1 MFQHEPLNKRL
12 IYKLMEGFLDTLFS
26 QHNIKETLRKIRVNV
41 STGESDLEK
50 TLHT

>member
-1 MFQHEPLNKRL
+1 MFQHEELNKRL

-26 QHNIKETLRKIRVNV
+26 EYRVKETLRTVRVNV

-50 TLHT
+50 TLPT